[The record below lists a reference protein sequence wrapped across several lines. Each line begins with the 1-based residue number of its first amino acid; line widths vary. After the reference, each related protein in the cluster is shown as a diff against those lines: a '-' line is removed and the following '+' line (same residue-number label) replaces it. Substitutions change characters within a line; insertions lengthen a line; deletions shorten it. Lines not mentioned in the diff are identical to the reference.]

1 MHLVKPHRTQTVS
14 VFTPLQQLPSNRKQR
29 ELAVVTLMGPNC
41 IFISKFKDQTESG
54 VVYYLLLSFPSFVR
68 RVFVALRGSFLEVR
82 TETLSLLDLFFCD
95 LSVTLPTSV
104 CSSVYLSLSVRIRR
118 PACHRICLRRKETHP
133 WLSGLDLHGDPIL
146 TNPGTAAFQLRP
158 TVLWRPVITDR
169 GIELLLLSRSGFDPQ
184 LMACVTDRGREFVC
198 ISYFS
203 KSLRTD
209 DCAFT

>member
-82 TETLSLLDLFFCD
+82 TETRSLCWTCFSVICLSRCPRLSAPPSTCHC
-95 LSVTLPTSV
+95 LSVSV
-104 CSSVYLSLSVRIRR
+104 
-118 PACHRICLRRKETHP
+118 
-133 WLSGLDLHGDPIL
+133 GL
-146 TNPGTAAFQLRP
+146 
-158 TVLWRPVITDR
+158 PVIVFVWGGKKPTR
-169 GIELLLLSRSGFDPQ
+169 GCLVSISMATRSWPIPEQQHSSRDPQ
-184 LMACVTDRGREFVC
+184 CYGGLSSPIAG
-198 ISYFS
+198 
-203 KSLRTD
+203 
-209 DCAFT
+209 

>member
-1 MHLVKPHRTQTVS
+1 M
-14 VFTPLQQLPSNRKQR
+14 
-29 ELAVVTLMGPNC
+29 TLMGPNC

-54 VVYYLLLSFPSFVR
+54 GVYYLLLSFPSFCKEGICSTKR
-68 RVFVALRGSFLEVR
+68 IFSGGANRN
-82 TETLSLLDLFFCD
+82 TLSLLDLFFCD
-95 LSVTLPTSV
+95 LSVTLPTSI
-104 CSSVYLSLSVRIRR
+104 CSSVYLSLSARIRR
-118 PACHRICLRRKETHP
+118 PACHHICLRRKETHP

-146 TNPGTAAFQLRP
+146 TNPGTVAFQSRP
-158 TVLWRPVITDR
+158 TVLRRPVITDG